1 MKKILF
7 FTLIIGSFTSW
18 SQNNWVIKD
27 SVKGSPR
34 AVCASFTLLGQGFI
48 LGGLD
53 DFGFKRKVYSYDL
66 TQDDWDEEPSIGGPN
81 GDGLDRGS
89 ASAFSIGNKGY
100 ICLGQGETNPYFGDL
115 WEFDGETGAWSQKA
129 DFMGSPRRQATAF
142 AIGDF
147 GYVGTGQDATG
158 LKKDFYKYDPTTN
171 TWDQLNDFAGT
182 ARRQAVGFVSG
193 DQGYLGT
200 GDDGVL
206 KNDFW
211 MYEPSSD
218 TWIQKTSLPSAPR
231 AGAVGWGFFPAGF
244 IATGEDSQNTYRKD
258 VWEYNYYT
266 NSWIQRTDL
275 LGPGR
280 KNAIAFQL
288 EGIAFLGSGYN
299 GQFLD
304 DFYGYYCIVG
314 INEQSIKLEATAYPN
329 PVSDRTTITIKQ
341 NGVENMK
348 VRLFNSTG
356 QEITQFHYKAKGHNS
371 IELDISTLAKGNYFY
386 ELMDS
391 AKKLSASG
399 KLIKI

>member
-1 MKKILF
+1 MKKGLF
-7 FTLIIGSFTSW
+7 FILIMGSFSSW

-34 AVCASFTLLGQGFI
+34 AVCASFTLLGQGYI

-53 DFGFKRKVYSYDL
+53 DFGFKRKVFSYDL

-115 WEFDGETGAWSQKA
+115 WEFDAETGAWSQKA
-129 DFMGSPRRQATAF
+129 DFSGSPRRQAVAF
-142 AIGDF
+142 AIGGF

-171 TWDQLNDFAGT
+171 TWDQLNDFAGS

-193 DQGYLGT
+193 DQGYVGT

-211 MYEPSSD
+211 MYEPSND

-244 IATGEDSQNTYRKD
+244 IATGEDAQNTYRKD
-258 VWEYNYYT
+258 VWEYNYFT

-304 DFYGYYCIVG
+304 DFYGYYCVAG
-314 INEQSIKLEATAYPN
+314 IDELSLKLEAMACPN
-329 PVSDRTTITIKQ
+329 PVSDRTTITLKYNEVQ
-341 NGVENMK
+341 NMK

-356 QEITQFHYKAKGHNS
+356 QEITQFHYEVKGPNAF
-371 IELDISTLAKGNYFY
+371 ELDLSTLAKGNYFY

-391 AKKLSASG
+391 DNKFSASG